1 MKRVVVT
8 GGNAGMGRECV
19 RLFLEQGDRVVFTSR
34 STEKAQKVL
43 QAHAGAA
50 ESGQLQFFRCDSS
63 SAADVAQLEA
73 FTCET
78 LGGCDVLVNCA
89 AIFIGGQVHEISE
102 ADYDLLMNIDVKGV
116 FLTCRAFLPGM
127 LAQKNGS
134 IINISSLAGLR
145 GNYNAAIYCAAKAA
159 VNNLTRAM
167 AMDYGKS
174 GVRANCVCPSATGTE
189 MFFGGSSQ
197 QVVDAFNNQNPMGR
211 IGQPGEIA
219 KLIRFLASDD
229 AQYINGQC
237 ICIDG
242 GLSAW
247 AGEPRQDKSEERR

>member
-73 FTCET
+73 FTRET

-127 LAQKNGS
+127 LAQKNGC

>member
-73 FTCET
+73 FTRET

-127 LAQKNGS
+127 LAQKNGC

-167 AMDYGKS
+167 AMD
-174 GVRANCVCPSATGTE
+174 
-189 MFFGGSSQ
+189 
-197 QVVDAFNNQNPMGR
+197 
-211 IGQPGEIA
+211 
-219 KLIRFLASDD
+219 
-229 AQYINGQC
+229 
-237 ICIDG
+237 
-242 GLSAW
+242 
-247 AGEPRQDKSEERR
+247 

>member
-127 LAQKNGS
+127 LAQKNGC

-237 ICIDG
+237 ISIDG

>member
-43 QAHAGAA
+43 QAHADAA
-50 ESGQLQFFRCDSS
+50 ARGQLYFCQCDSS
-63 SAADVAQLEA
+63 KAADVARLEA
-73 FTCET
+73 FTRET

-89 AIFIGGQVHEISE
+89 AVFLGGQVHEVSE
-102 ADYDLLMNIDVKGV
+102 ADYDLLMSVDVKGV
-116 FLTCRAFLPGM
+116 FLTCKAFLPGM
-127 LAQKNGS
+127 LAQKDGCLIS
-134 IINISSLAGLR
+134 VSSLAGLR

-159 VNNLTRAM
+159 VCNLTRAM
-167 AMDYGKS
+167 AMDYGAS

-189 MFFGGSSQ
+189 MFYGGSSQ
-197 QVVDAFNNQNPMGR
+197 QVVGAFEAQNPMGR
-211 IGQPGEIA
+211 IGRPEEIA
-219 KLIRFLASDD
+219 KLICFLASDD

-237 ICIDG
+237 ISIDG

-247 AGEPRQDKSEERR
+247 AGEPRQDKTEERR